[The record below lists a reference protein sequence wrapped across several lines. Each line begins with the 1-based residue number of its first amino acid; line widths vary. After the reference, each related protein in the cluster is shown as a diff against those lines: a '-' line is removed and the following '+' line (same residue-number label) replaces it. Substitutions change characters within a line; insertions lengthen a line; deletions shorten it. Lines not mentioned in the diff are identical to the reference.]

1 MRNNRINT
9 LGAIS
14 ALALAAAPVAHAQY
28 VMTNSDALGNSSFN
42 SAGTWSSGAA
52 PVAGST
58 YTTDGYLLRSPSSG
72 SAYTFAGDS
81 LTIGDG
87 SGAAVFSTVTAN
99 NNALIFK
106 TASQTL
112 TVNNL
117 IANGSQIR
125 DGLGNGQWAALDGN
139 ITVLSGGV
147 AFIAQDT
154 NIINSTLAG
163 TGTIYIGDN
172 GNGSS
177 QRVIEFTSGLNTF
190 TGNFV
195 FNNTH
200 SSAAYSVAWFTSG
213 SLMNFDIG
221 ANGVNNGISGQGT
234 LELSGNFA
242 FNLTGAANAI
252 GDSWDIV
259 DSTTTATYDPTFDV
273 LGFTQSGTLWD
284 DTVNGA
290 DYEFNEMTGQLT
302 VVPEPSTLAISGLGG
317 LMGCVFMLR
326 RRK

>member
-1 MRNNRINT
+1 
-9 LGAIS
+9 
-14 ALALAAAPVAHAQY
+14 LAAAPVAHAQY
-28 VMTNSDALGNSSFN
+28 VMTNSDSLGNSSFN
-42 SAGTWSSGAA
+42 SAGNWSSGAA

-58 YTTDGYLLRSPSSG
+58 YTTDGYLLRSPASG

-87 SGAAVFSTVTAN
+87 SGAAAFSTVTAN

-200 SSAAYSVAWFTSG
+200 SSAAYSVAWFTPG
-213 SLMNFDIG
+213 SLMNFVIG

-242 FNLTGAANAI
+242 FNLSGADNTI

-259 DSTTTATYDPTFDV
+259 DASTTTTYDPTFDV
-273 LGFTQSGTLWD
+273 DGFTQNGTLWD
-284 DTVNGA
+284 ETANGSI
-290 DYEFNEMTGQLT
+290 YQYNEATGALT
-302 VVPEPSTLAISGLGG
+302 VVPVPEPATMALAGLGLVG
-317 LMGCVFMLR
+317 LLAAR
-326 RRK
+326 ANRRKA

>member
-9 LGAIS
+9 LAVIS

-28 VMTNSDALGNSSFN
+28 VMTNSDSLGNSSFN
-42 SAGTWSSGAA
+42 SAGNWNSGAA

-58 YTTDGYLLRSPSSG
+58 YTTGGWLLRSPSSG

-81 LTIGDG
+81 LTIGNG
-87 SGAAVFSTVTAN
+87 SGAAAFSTVTAN

-106 TASQTL
+106 VASQTL

-139 ITVLSGGV
+139 ITVMSGGV

-200 SSAAYSVAWFTSG
+200 SAANYSQAWFTPG
-213 SLMNFDIG
+213 SLMNFVIG

-234 LELSGNFA
+234 LELSGNIA
-242 FNLTGAANAI
+242 FNLTGADNTT

-259 DSTTTATYDPTFDV
+259 DPTTTVTYDPTFDV
-273 LGFTQSGTLWD
+273 LGFTQNGTLWD

-302 VVPEPSTLAISGLGG
+302 VVPEPSSLALLG
-317 LMGCVFMLR
+317 MGSLGSLFMLR
-326 RRK
+326 RKK